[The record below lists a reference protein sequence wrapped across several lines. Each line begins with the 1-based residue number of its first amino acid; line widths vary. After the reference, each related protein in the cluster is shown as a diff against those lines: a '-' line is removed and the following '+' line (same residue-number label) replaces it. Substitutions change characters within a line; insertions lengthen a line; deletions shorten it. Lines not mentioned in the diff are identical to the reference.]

1 MTPLSDFRRTVR
13 LALLLRLR
21 AGRFVALTRRFGGAA
36 HATGAAIYTAA
47 GVILT
52 RAADELTAAM
62 RAS

>member
-1 MTPLSDFRRTVR
+1 MTPLSDLRRTVR

-21 AGRFVALTRRFGGAA
+21 AGRFVALT
-36 HATGAAIYTAA
+36 HAPGAAIYDAA

-62 RAS
+62 SAAEGSAS